1 MQIFR
6 HKDLILD
13 FLLYMRR
20 CAKVSR
26 INEMAA
32 SLSFTTTLSL
42 VPMVAVAF
50 ALLTAMPRFLRLR
63 RAFQEWMSDNL
74 IPGNIGDP
82 ILMYLNQ
89 FALKAKGLTIFGS
102 IGLLIGVL
110 LTLLTVENAFNQIWD
125 VQESR
130 PFYKRVSIH
139 LIATILGPLLLGMSI
154 YVSSIVLSASQG
166 LIGPLSDGFSF
177 VASIFSICSS
187 ILSFTLVYKILP
199 YDKVEWDDAFWG
211 GVFAALVF
219 EVAKFSFAWFAT
231 SFPLYKTVYGAFAI
245 LPLFLVWIYLTWWV
259 TLVGATLVANLP
271 IMRAWQHGSG
281 HIKTSL

>member
-1 MQIFR
+1 
-6 HKDLILD
+6 
-13 FLLYMRR
+13 MRR
-20 CAKVSR
+20 CAKLSR

-32 SLSFTTTLSL
+32 SLSFTTILSL
-42 VPMVAVAF
+42 VPMVTVAF

-110 LTLLTVENAFNQIWD
+110 LTLLTVENAFNRIWD
-125 VQESR
+125 VEESR

-139 LIATILGPLLLGMSI
+139 LIATILGPLLLGMSV

-177 VASIFSICSS
+177 VASVFSICSS

-199 YDKVEWDDAFWG
+199 YESVEWDDAFWG
-211 GVFAALVF
+211 GIFAALVF
-219 EVAKFSFAWFAT
+219 ELAKFGFAWFAT

-271 IMRAWQHGSG
+271 IMRAWEHGLGRSKSAS
-281 HIKTSL
+281 H

>member
-1 MQIFR
+1 
-6 HKDLILD
+6 
-13 FLLYMRR
+13 MRR

-32 SLSFTTTLSL
+32 SLSFTTILSL
-42 VPMVAVAF
+42 VPMVTVAF
-50 ALLTAMPRFLRLR
+50 ALLTALPRFLKLR

-82 ILMYLNQ
+82 VLMYLNQ

-110 LTLLTVENAFNQIWD
+110 LTLLTVENAFNRIWG
-125 VQESR
+125 VEESR
-130 PFYKRVSIH
+130 PFHKRVSIH
-139 LIATILGPLLLGMSI
+139 LIATILGPLLLGMSV

-177 VASIFSICSS
+177 VASVFSMCSS

-199 YDKVEWDDAFWG
+199 YKNIEWDDAFWG
-211 GVFAALVF
+211 GIFAALVF
-219 EVAKFSFAWFAT
+219 ELAKFSFAWFAT

-271 IMRAWQHGSG
+271 IMRAWEHGLGRLEDS
-281 HIKTSL
+281 TQ